1 MENREQLIK
10 QLLNEKKDLE
20 RQIND
25 ANFKGYPEIKEISGK
40 KYVYLRYKKY
50 DRLSSKYAGVYSE
63 DFYNGLKDLSR
74 SIKELKTKLRGVN
87 TKLTKLGISID
98 ALPPNVL
105 LNIDYVRNNINN
117 IIYEQAVVEGVSA
130 TFLDTEEILEKGSSR
145 NVSFDDTLTILNLK
159 NAWQYVLDE
168 DTVRQK
174 MSFWTLSTIAGY
186 VNDRQV
192 SYPDELRS
200 TPARISGSSYKPKI
214 PNKEEIVGDLTDI
227 INKNKGIETA
237 IDLLVYLAKSQA
249 FNNGNKRTALIFAN
263 LYLIKNGLGY
273 ISVPSNLEKDYKL
286 LLVEYYEDK
295 NTNVKAFL
303 RDNCYFPLHQ
313 Y

>member
-1 MENREQLIK
+1 MKNKELLIK
-10 QLLNEKKDLE
+10 QLLNEKKELE
-20 RQIND
+20 YQIND

-50 DRLSSKYAGVYSE
+50 DRLSSKYVGVYSE
-63 DFYNGLKDLSR
+63 DFYNGLKELSR

-87 TKLTKLGISID
+87 TKLAKLGVSID
-98 ALPPNVL
+98 AIPPSVL

-174 MSFWTLSTIAGY
+174 MSFWTLTAIAGY
-186 VNDRQV
+186 VNDRQI

-200 TPARISGSSYKPKI
+200 TPARISGSSYRPKI
-214 PNKEEIVGDLTDI
+214 PNKEEV
-227 INKNKGIETA
+227 INCIDTILSGEKGVLTA
-237 IDLLVYLAKSQA
+237 IDLLCYLTKTQV

-263 LYLIKNGLGY
+263 LYLIKNSLGY
-273 ISVPSNLEKDYKL
+273 ISIPDNLEKEYKL

-295 NTNVKAFL
+295 NTNVKQFL
-303 RDNCYFPLHQ
+303 NNNCYFPLCD
-313 Y
+313 

>member
-87 TKLTKLGISID
+87 TKLAKLGISID

-174 MSFWTLSTIAGY
+174 MSFWTLTAIAGY
-186 VNDRQV
+186 VNDRQI

-200 TPARISGSSYKPKI
+200 APARISGSSYRPKI
-214 PNKEEIVGDLTDI
+214 PNKEEV
-227 INKNKGIETA
+227 INSLDAILSGEKGVLTA
-237 IDLLVYLAKSQA
+237 IDLLCYLAKTQV

-263 LYLIKNGLGY
+263 LYLIKNSLGY
-273 ISVPSNLEKDYKL
+273 ISIPDNLEKEYKM

-295 NTNVKAFL
+295 NTSVKNFL
-303 RDNCYFPLHQ
+303 LDNCYYSLHN
-313 Y
+313 